1 MLRARAKPSVPAS
14 MQRRSG
20 HKSSTQPNPRQERG
34 PSATACEVV
43 SAAHSL
49 NHGLKE
55 LERDCGTERGDTP
68 LKRGRTHSGILGS
81 RFLDPRPVRCR
92 CHCTGIWLAY
102 YEKSDEIC
110 SIELLNSAMYFSQQ
124 HDGAEVSG
132 AGPQQ
137 QGRGFESHR
146 SPETSAVIFERK
158 IHKSGFLILEA
169 NWAGILEGEKPHGFP
184 RGFCRGLICQ
194 LLPRGFPCG

>member
-1 MLRARAKPSVPAS
+1 MSAKGKKQGEAKRGRVVNRLWDESSHVKGQGQALGACK
-14 MQRRSG
+14 QRRSG

-55 LERDCGTERGDTP
+55 LERDCGTESGDTP
-68 LKRGRTHSGILGS
+68 LERGRTHSGILGS

-110 SIELLNSAMYFSQQ
+110 
-124 HDGAEVSG
+124 
-132 AGPQQ
+132 
-137 QGRGFESHR
+137 
-146 SPETSAVIFERK
+146 
-158 IHKSGFLILEA
+158 
-169 NWAGILEGEKPHGFP
+169 
-184 RGFCRGLICQ
+184 
-194 LLPRGFPCG
+194 

>member
-1 MLRARAKPSVPAS
+1 MSAKSKKRGEAR
-14 MQRRSG
+14 RRRVVKRLWDESSHVKG
-20 HKSSTQPNPRQERG
+20 QGQALGACKQHRSCHKSSTQPKPRQKRG

-68 LKRGRTHSGILGS
+68 LGRWRTRSGVLGK

-92 CHCTGIWLAY
+92 CHCTRIWLAY

-110 SIELLNSAMYFSQQ
+110 KMELLDSAMYFSQQ
-124 HDGAEVSG
+124 HDGAEV
-132 AGPQQ
+132 
-137 QGRGFESHR
+137 
-146 SPETSAVIFERK
+146 
-158 IHKSGFLILEA
+158 
-169 NWAGILEGEKPHGFP
+169 
-184 RGFCRGLICQ
+184 
-194 LLPRGFPCG
+194 